1 MIVVVPTNAAEAST
15 SVSKT
20 VEGKREEEEEEEAGG
35 REVWC
40 RSGDGGEILSR
51 TRSCDAYAAS
61 TNNFANLRRLLCCRS
76 FHSSSTSCLRG
87 AFSLARAAEAQ

>member
-20 VEGKREEEEEEEAGG
+20 VEGKREEEEEEEAEG

-61 TNNFANLRRLLCCRS
+61 TGNFANLLSHGITFDSLDLLIRS
-76 FHSSSTSCLRG
+76 EISSFAS
-87 AFSLARAAEAQ
+87 FSKN

>member
-20 VEGKREEEEEEEAGG
+20 VEGKREEEEEEEEAGG

-51 TRSCDAYAAS
+51 TRSCDAY
-61 TNNFANLRRLLCCRS
+61 RRIDW
-76 FHSSSTSCLRG
+76 
-87 AFSLARAAEAQ
+87 

>member
-20 VEGKREEEEEEEAGG
+20 VEGKRGEEEEEAGG

-61 TNNFANLRRLLCCRS
+61 TGNFANLLSHGITFDSLDLLIRS
-76 FHSSSTSCLRG
+76 GISSFAS
-87 AFSLARAAEAQ
+87 FSKN

>member
-20 VEGKREEEEEEEAGG
+20 VEGKREEEEEAGG

-61 TNNFANLRRLLCCRS
+61 TGNFANLLSHGITFDSLDLLIRS
-76 FHSSSTSCLRG
+76 EISSFAS
-87 AFSLARAAEAQ
+87 FSKN